1 MRAASCAAAAVDA
14 VASTDRC
21 DNLAA
26 SSNYGPATVDL
37 AAPGVDITSTYPAN
51 RYVRRTVKVN
61 GRPETRGGVKG
72 SFPVSG
78 DYGPYEFVNWACK
91 FSVDS
96 NLLEKAVRGV

>member
-1 MRAASCAAAAVDA
+1 MNR
-14 VASTDRC
+14 
-21 DNLAA
+21 NWQ
-26 SSNYGPATVDL
+26 GTVSWACL
-37 AAPGVDITSTYPAN
+37 TGTAQIALCWLILYQFTGNGVYRDGAYAAN

-91 FSVDS
+91 FSVDA
-96 NLLEKAVRGV
+96 NLMELLVRRQPSTAR